1 MTIETLTTLQV
12 VEVQHAGMPN
22 LERVAI
28 YVHQFCNLVEYC
40 LMLSMPTPDGG
51 SIPVKDHMLWFG
63 PGWVNPGDWIMV
75 YTASGTTTINP
86 VNQLLAGSSIQPRVI
101 NLHWGKDHTLF
112 QNRALSPLLVRLNG
126 VSGPPQAQPA
136 YQGNKGGLGHP
147 RIMQ

>member
-1 MTIETLTTLQV
+1 MTIETLNTLQV
-12 VEVQHAGMPN
+12 VEVQNAGFPN

-51 SIPVKDHMLWFG
+51 EVPVKDHMLWFG

-86 VNQLLAGSSIQPRVI
+86 NSPVAGGSIQPRVI
-101 NLHWGKDHTLF
+101 NLHWGKEHTLF
-112 QNRALSPLLVRLNG
+112 QNRALTPMLVRLNG
-126 VSGPPQAQPA
+126 VSRPPQAQPA
-136 YQGNKGGLGHP
+136 YQGNMGAMYP
-147 RIMQ
+147 RLI